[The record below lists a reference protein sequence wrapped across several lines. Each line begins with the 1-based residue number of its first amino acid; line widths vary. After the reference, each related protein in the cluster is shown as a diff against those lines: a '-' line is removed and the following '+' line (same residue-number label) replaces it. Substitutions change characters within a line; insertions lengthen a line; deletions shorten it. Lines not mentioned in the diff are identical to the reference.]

1 GLSLGDTM
9 TYTIT
14 VENTGN
20 VSLDNVAIADTFV
33 DANGNTLTLL
43 TGPTFSSSDAG
54 SAEGLLAV
62 GETATYT
69 ATYVIEQD
77 AIDAGGFS
85 NSVLAEGDSPAGTT
99 VDDTSDDDDDADGNT
114 EDDATVTTITAL
126 PSLEA
131 VKTVAITTDVLPT
144 GLSLGDTMTYTIT
157 VENTGNVSLDNVA
170 IADTFVDANG
180 NTLTLLTGPTFN
192 SADAGSAEGL
202 LTVGETATYTAT
214 YVIEQDAINAGGF
227 SNSVLAEGDSPAG
240 TTVDDTS
247 DDDDD
252 TDGNTEDDATVTTIT
267 ASASIEAVKTVA
279 LTTDVL
285 PSGLSLG
292 DTMTYTITVENTGN
306 VSLDNVAITDTFVD
320 ANGNTLTLLTG
331 PTFNSS
337 DAGSAEGLLAVGET
351 ATYTATYVIEQDAID
366 AGGFSNSVL
375 AEGDSPAGTTVDDTS
390 DDDDDADGNTED
402 DATVTTMT
410 ALPSLEAVKTVAITT
425 DVLPTGLSLGDTM
438 TYTITVENTGNV
450 SLDNVA

>member
-1 GLSLGDTM
+1 SAEGLLAVGETATYTATYVIEQAAIDAGGFSNSVLAEGDSPAGTTVDDTSDDDDDADGNTEDDATVTTIVALPSLEAVKTVAITTDVLPTGLSLGDTM

-43 TGPTFSSSDAG
+43 TGPTFNSSDAG

-99 VDDTSDDDDDADGNT
+99 VDDTSDDDDDTDGNT
-114 EDDATVTTITAL
+114 EDDATVTTITA
-126 PSLEA
+126 SASIEA
-131 VKTVAITTDVLPT
+131 VKTVVISNDVLPT

-214 YVIEQDAINAGGF
+214 YVIEQA
-227 SNSVLAEGDSPAG
+227 
-240 TTVDDTS
+240 
-247 DDDDD
+247 
-252 TDGNTEDDATVTTIT
+252 
-267 ASASIEAVKTVA
+267 
-279 LTTDVL
+279 
-285 PSGLSLG
+285 
-292 DTMTYTITVENTGN
+292 
-306 VSLDNVAITDTFVD
+306 
-320 ANGNTLTLLTG
+320 
-331 PTFNSS
+331 
-337 DAGSAEGLLAVGET
+337 
-351 ATYTATYVIEQDAID
+351 AID

-402 DATVTTMT
+402 DATVTTIV

-450 SLDNVA
+450 SLDNVAIADTFVDANGNTLTLLTGPTFNSADAGSAEGLLAVGETATYTATYVIEQ